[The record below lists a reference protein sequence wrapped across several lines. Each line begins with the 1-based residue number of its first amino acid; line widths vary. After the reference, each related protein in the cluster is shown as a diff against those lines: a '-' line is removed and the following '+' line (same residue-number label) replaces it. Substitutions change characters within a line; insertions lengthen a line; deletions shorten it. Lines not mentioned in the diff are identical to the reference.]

1 MNRESRDMRPGS
13 AIDWLEH
20 NEVERFVYLEA
31 QLADESRY
39 DEWQA
44 LLDEDMTYWVPRG
57 AGLDPN
63 RDVSIINDN
72 RARLATRVRQLKTG
86 TRHSQ
91 TPASFMRRLISNL
104 VIDRE
109 EPGGYRV
116 ASNFALFEMTLHST
130 EAINIW
136 AGRTEH
142 RLRRT
147 GQGLRMYSKKVV
159 LINGD
164 EPLPSLAF
172 LI

>member
-1 MNRESRDMRPGS
+1 MNRANCARSLGS
-13 AIDWLEH
+13 AIEWHEH
-20 NEVERFVYLEA
+20 YEVERFVYLEA

-39 DEWQA
+39 DEWEA
-44 LLDEDMTYWVPRG
+44 LLDEEMTYWVPRE

-72 RARLATRVRQLKTG
+72 RARLAKRIRQLKSG

-91 TPASFMRRLISNL
+91 IPPSWMRRLISNL

-109 EPGGYRV
+109 EPSSYRV
-116 ASNFALFEMTLHST
+116 VSNFALFEMTLHST

-136 AGRTEH
+136 AGRAEH
-142 RLRRT
+142 RLRRSA
-147 GQGLRMYSKKVV
+147 QGLRMYFKKVV